1 MNKKDPNQFE
11 YSHYLYGGIKE
22 YMDENDRKKIED
34 EILQNYIE
42 DIETFE
48 KKCRIG
54 ENDSYLCS
62 LIRQDLVVEY
72 ITYINENNLSL
83 LTKIKPSI
91 YETNSF

>member
-1 MNKKDPNQFE
+1 
-11 YSHYLYGGIKE
+11 
-22 YMDENDRKKIED
+22 MDEKDRKKIED
-34 EILQNYIE
+34 EILQNYNE

-72 ITYINENNLSL
+72 ITYINENDLSL
-83 LTKIKPSI
+83 LTNIKPSI